1 MSKIVGAIRKGRCIY
16 STALQANLT
25 VKPYGLEMGR
35 KCCVP
40 FITFPQKVP
49 LFCHNFSWT
58 LYKLLMVCQK
68 MVSALPSN
76 FSCLFLQPRQ
86 CARNVTRN
94 LKLYYFFQMDIP
106 RAPINGRGQQATPP
120 PPPRP
125 SQQQLLRCHGGNL
138 ANNYQ
143 RSTSA
148 PAPATSTPGLP
159 NSYSVVSGITSK

>member
-1 MSKIVGAIRKGRCIY
+1 MSWKWADK
-16 STALQANLT
+16 A
-25 VKPYGLEMGR
+25 
-35 KCCVP
+35 VP
-40 FITFPQKVP
+40 CLLPSLKNSS
-49 LFCHNFSWT
+49 HNFVIISAGLCINYSWYVKNGFSFAFQFFLLIFYSLGGV
-58 LYKLLMVCQK
+58 LY
-68 MVSALPSN
+68 
-76 FSCLFLQPRQ
+76 
-86 CARNVTRN
+86 NVTRN
-94 LKLYYFFQMDIP
+94 LNLYPSFQMDIP

-159 NSYSVVSGITSK
+159 NSYSVVSGIMSK

>member
-1 MSKIVGAIRKGRCIY
+1 MGQKSCALFIV
-16 STALQANLT
+16 
-25 VKPYGLEMGR
+25 
-35 KCCVP
+35 
-40 FITFPQKVP
+40 FPQKQLP
-49 LFCHNFSWT
+49 RFCHDFSWT
-58 LYKLLMVCQK
+58 LYKFCLLIFYSLGGVL
-68 MVSALPSN
+68 S
-76 FSCLFLQPRQ
+76 
-86 CARNVTRN
+86 NVTRN
-94 LKLYYFFQMDIP
+94 LKLYSFFQMDIP

-159 NSYSVVSGITSK
+159 NSYSVVSGIMSK

>member
-1 MSKIVGAIRKGRCIY
+1 MGQKGC
-16 STALQANLT
+16 AL
-25 VKPYGLEMGR
+25 
-35 KCCVP
+35 
-40 FITFPQKVP
+40 FIAFPQKQAP
-49 LFCHNFSWT
+49 QFCHNFSWT
-58 LYKLLMVCQK
+58 LYKLQLVCQK
-68 MVSALPSN
+68 WFQLCLPIFYS
-76 FSCLFLQPRQ
+76 LGGVLY
-86 CARNVTRN
+86 NVTRN
-94 LKLYYFFQMDIP
+94 LNLYPSFQMDIP

-159 NSYSVVSGITSK
+159 NSYSVVSGIMSK